1 MRRHVFEHAR
11 VLLVQCDELVVVYF
25 CLRVVRRNI
34 HNQND
39 LSFETGKVHHLAVNV
54 ECKELRKVREGASA
68 GGVSARVCV
77 CACVCVCVCVCVCAC
92 ACVCVCARVCA
103 CASVRV

>member
-1 MRRHVFEHAR
+1 MRRHVFERAH

-39 LSFETGKVHHLAVNV
+39 LSFEIGKIHHLAVNV
-54 ECKELRKVREGASA
+54 ECKELQESERRSECGRSERARV
-68 GGVSARVCV
+68 RVCV
-77 CACVCVCVCVCVCAC
+77 CACVRVCVCVCVCAC
-92 ACVCVCARVCA
+92 
-103 CASVRV
+103 VRV